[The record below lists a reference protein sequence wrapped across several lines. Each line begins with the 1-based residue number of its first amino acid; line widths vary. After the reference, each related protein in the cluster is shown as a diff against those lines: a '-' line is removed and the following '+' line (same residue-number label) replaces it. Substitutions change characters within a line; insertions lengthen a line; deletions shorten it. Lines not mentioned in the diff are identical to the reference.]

1 MDLPQSTPQ
10 DAAVFCYELMDF
22 SDISSDLPDIM
33 MTTSDDY
40 IPDLV
45 NISDSECLDNIQHR
59 VWFALTLLLTKIK
72 ITIQDL
78 YIMHAVKIVYTL
90 RKLDVS

>member
-1 MDLPQSTPQ
+1 MYLPQSALQ

-33 MTTSDDY
+33 MTASEDD

-45 NISDSECLDNIQHR
+45 NASDSECLDNIQHR
-59 VWFALTLLLTKIK
+59 ECFV
-72 ITIQDL
+72 
-78 YIMHAVKIVYTL
+78 
-90 RKLDVS
+90 